1 MGRGDAA
8 GPGECHAEDPAPRH
22 RHDQHRQPPQ
32 LRRQSRLFCL
42 LARALQGSR
51 RVAGGA
57 PGQAGRHR
65 RAGARPSARHVPR
78 PARSRP
84 GAAAPQRRVSRR
96 DRPRHHRRLPV
107 LGAGAQDHDDQ
118 RHPRHREHR
127 RRARQDHRQA
137 LHLLRLPVALAGRR
151 RLCAARGG
159 GHRPQADLP
168 LRDRTVTMISEPL
181 RNPLSLF
188 DVKDKVAIVTG
199 ASGTFGRATALALSA
214 LGGKVLLASGSKAEL
229 DQVADEVR
237 EVGGDP
243 ATIVRRPET
252 LEDGQA
258 MLDAALKRFGR
269 VDQLVVASGVNKP
282 GFIHEQTLDEWQS
295 VMDANVRGIWL
306 MAKAVGTWWIANKVR
321 GKVVVM
327 SSVRGRH
334 GNYSGY
340 TGYCTSKGATDSLTR
355 VLATE
360 WAQHGITV
368 NAIAP
373 TVCRSKLTEWMY
385 GDNELG
391 QQTRARSL
399 SRIPLGRLG
408 EVEDLV
414 GMTIYLL
421 SPASDFCTGQ
431 IMYVDGGYTAG

>member
-1 MGRGDAA
+1 
-8 GPGECHAEDPAPRH
+8 
-22 RHDQHRQPPQ
+22 
-32 LRRQSRLFCL
+32 
-42 LARALQGSR
+42 
-51 RVAGGA
+51 
-57 PGQAGRHR
+57 
-65 RAGARPSARHVPR
+65 
-78 PARSRP
+78 
-84 GAAAPQRRVSRR
+84 
-96 DRPRHHRRLPV
+96 
-107 LGAGAQDHDDQ
+107 
-118 RHPRHREHR
+118 
-127 RRARQDHRQA
+127 
-137 LHLLRLPVALAGRR
+137 
-151 RLCAARGG
+151 
-159 GHRPQADLP
+159 
-168 LRDRTVTMISEPL
+168 MISEPL

-188 DVKDKVAIVTG
+188 DVKGKVAIITG
-199 ASGTFGRATALALSA
+199 ASGTFGRAAALALSS

-229 DQVADEVR
+229 DVVADEVR
-237 EVGGDP
+237 EVSGEP
-243 ATIVRRPET
+243 ATIVCRPET
-252 LEDGQA
+252 LEDAQA
-258 MLDAALKRFGR
+258 MLDTALVKFGR

-282 GFIHEQTLDEWQS
+282 GFIHEQSLPEWES

-306 MAKAVGTWWIANKVR
+306 MAKAVGTHWINNKVR
-321 GKVVVM
+321 GKMLVM

-340 TGYCTSKGATDSLTR
+340 TGYCTSKGATDALTR

-360 WAQHGITV
+360 WAKHGITV

-373 TVCRSKLTEWMY
+373 TVFRSKLTDWMY